1 MIRDPKLIILSNKT
15 SETNLMIKFEEN
27 GKIFVKKKG
36 KRKLVKERIIK
47 QRKGIKNNK
56 KGKRNI
62 RNNKKRKN
70 RNEVIKR
77 KEKGRKKKQDLL
89 EM

>member
-15 SETNLMIKFEEN
+15 RKTNLMIKF
-27 GKIFVKKKG
+27 
-36 KRKLVKERIIK
+36 VKERKIK